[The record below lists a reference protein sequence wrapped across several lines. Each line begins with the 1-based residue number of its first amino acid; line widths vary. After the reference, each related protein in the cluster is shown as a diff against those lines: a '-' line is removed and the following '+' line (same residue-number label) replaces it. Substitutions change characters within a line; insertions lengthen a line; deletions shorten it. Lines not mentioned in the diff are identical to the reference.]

1 MPISKQSIVK
11 TNVYVKSL
19 CQNRTMKCLTTHSK
33 IDKDE
38 DIIPADNTSQLQ
50 LATVKMQETNLT
62 SFLIRNQWL
71 NR

>member
-1 MPISKQSIVK
+1 MPISKQSIE
-11 TNVYVKSL
+11 
-19 CQNRTMKCLTTHSK
+19 SK
-33 IDKDE
+33 FMSKPDHEMPHNTFKNKDE